1 MNHQKCTNLSNYSI
15 IMLAATKWPPNPRIS
30 ISICPGQELAITPHG
45 LTPPLNI
52 IVADNDVFVTF
63 N

>member
-1 MNHQKCTNLSNYSI
+1 MNPSNHSI
-15 IMLAATKWPPNPRIS
+15 IMLAATKLFPNPRIS
-30 ISICPGQELAITPHG
+30 MSTSPGQEWAITSHG